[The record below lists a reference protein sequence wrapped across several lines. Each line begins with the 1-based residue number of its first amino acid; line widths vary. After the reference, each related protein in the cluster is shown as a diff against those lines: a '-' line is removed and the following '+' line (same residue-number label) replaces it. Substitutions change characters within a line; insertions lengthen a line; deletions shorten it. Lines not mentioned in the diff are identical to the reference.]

1 MGYYIFNLLTCLQ
14 NIKRVKYITRFNL
27 SIRELL
33 EIKCL
38 LQERM
43 FYFKKTTKP
52 LIIILWLLY
61 TSGSIK
67 SRLLRL

>member
-1 MGYYIFNLLTCLQ
+1 MGYYGFNLLTCLQ
-14 NIKRVKYITRFNL
+14 NIKRVKYITGFNL

-43 FYFKKTTKP
+43 FYLKKTTKP